1 MDILPEIIDHET
13 EPDIIDEEGD
23 INPSMN
29 GFNETAEE
37 PEPEPEP
44 EEKPPATMEE
54 IFDGVPSFRKIKD
67 TKPKKKRVLTEEH
80 KEKLKLAREKA
91 LITRRKNAAKR
102 KEIKDLEKRK
112 EENKLNQLRKE
123 AGVEIKEPEPE
134 PEPKQELEPPK
145 ICIDAIDNHGSEVA
159 KMYNMTAEQIEELQM
174 NAIANY
180 DTVRLK
186 RKEKKKRAEEKQRQ
200 VNQVKEELKEIIT
213 PSQAVKY
220 GKEGYWNDF
229 F

>member
-1 MDILPEIIDHET
+1 MDILPEIVDPPTET
-13 EPDIIDEEGD
+13 EPEITEE
-23 INPSMN
+23 
-29 GFNETAEE
+29 EVVAE
-37 PEPEPEP
+37 PEQESEEV

-67 TKPKKKRVLTEEH
+67 TKPRKKRVLTEEH

-112 EENKLNQLRKE
+112 EENQLNQLRKE
-123 AGVEIKEPEPE
+123 AGVEIKELEPAPEPE
-134 PEPKQELEPPK
+134 PEK
-145 ICIDAIDNHGSEVA
+145 INIDIDNRQSTEV
-159 KMYNMTAEQIEELQM
+159 KMYNMSAEDIEELQM

-180 DTVRLK
+180 DNVRIK
-186 RKEKKKRAEEKQRQ
+186 RKEKKKKAEEKQRQ

-213 PSQAVKY
+213 PSQAKKY